1 MQQSALCERGPMSIK
16 MKFAWIV
23 VSWLCVV
30 VLTSCSGTPTPD
42 WQAALQQCPTDAEI
56 GRFEPWDRLEIRV
69 YGEQD
74 LTGEYEV
81 SPLGNINFPLL
92 GNIAIAGL
100 RCDEIETLL
109 TAQLGQQY
117 LKNPSVVCVNKE
129 VKRTAVTVDGQVTT
143 PGSIE
148 FRPGLMLT
156 DAIAQSAGL
165 TVRAQKTLVITRKI
179 GDGKTEAVVVPY
191 HLIVTG
197 AEGASN
203 VCLHPGDFIYV
214 PEAPF

>member
-1 MQQSALCERGPMSIK
+1 MKAFVLVAVGLFSAVGV
-16 MKFAWIV
+16 A
-23 VSWLCVV
+23 
-30 VLTSCSGTPTPD
+30 CSSTPTPD
-42 WQAALQQCPTDAEI
+42 WQEALKQCPTDAEI

-81 SPLGNINFPLL
+81 SPLGTINFPLL
-92 GNIAIAGL
+92 GNIEIAGL

-109 TAQLGQQY
+109 TTQLAQQY
-117 LKNPSVVCVNKE
+117 LRNPSVVCVNRE
-129 VKRTAVTVDGQVTT
+129 VQRTAVTVDGQVTT

-165 TVRAQKTLVITRKI
+165 TPRAQKTLVITRKI

-197 AEGASN
+197 TEGASN